1 MIGEACSRMALDILE
16 GLRRAVELIL
26 SGDPSVLDATLRSL
40 YVSGTATFLASILGL
55 PIGMMI
61 GSREFPGRRLLRGFF
76 NALLGIPTVG
86 LGLILYL
93 ILSRSGPLGALRM
106 LYTPSAMIL
115 GQALL
120 VLPILV
126 SFTANAVEN
135 VEREIKDLSK
145 TLGASELQAS
155 LTVFREA
162 LPSVSLA
169 VIAGFNRALA
179 ELGVAL
185 MLGGNI
191 AGLTR
196 VLTTTIAMEATR
208 GNIELSIALTII
220 LLSIV
225 FVLSSAANVL
235 KEKLEG

>member
-1 MIGEACSRMALDILE
+1 MDILE

-40 YVSGTATFLASILGL
+40 YVSGAATVLASILGL

-61 GSREFPGRRLLRGFF
+61 GSREFPGRRLLRGLF

>member
-1 MIGEACSRMALDILE
+1 MALDILE

-40 YVSGTATFLASILGL
+40 YVSGAATFLASILGL
-55 PIGMMI
+55 PIGMII

-225 FVLSSAANVL
+225 FALSSAANVL